1 MDRAEQSGAAGGVQ
15 ASTGP
20 RTGGRILADALVRN
34 GVERAFCV
42 PGESYLALLDA
53 LYGGPIAVTV
63 CRQEGGAAM
72 AAEAWGKLTGRPGI
86 VMATR
91 GPGATNASAGLHV
104 GRQDSTPMILL
115 LGQVARRMRGRE
127 AFQEID
133 VKALLRRGRQ
143 MGRGDRARR
152 AHSRDRRPRLPPGD
166 LGPAGAGRPVAARG
180 HAPRDR

>member
-1 MDRAEQSGAAGGVQ
+1 MPERRTAA
-15 ASTGP
+15 
-20 RTGGRILADALVRN
+20 RLIADALIAN
-34 GVERAFCV
+34 GAERVFCV

-53 LYGGPIAVTV
+53 LYDTDIAVTV

-72 AAEAWGKLTGRPGI
+72 AAEAWGKLTGKPGI

-115 LGQVARRMRGRE
+115 LGQVGRAWRGRE

-133 VKALLRRGRQ
+133 AKSFFGE
-143 MGRGDRARR
+143 
-152 AHSRDRRPRLPPGD
+152 
-166 LGPAGAGRPVAARG
+166 GAKLV
-180 HAPRDR
+180 